1 MAATT
6 SAVLLGLTAASIA
19 ASAAGAGMSYYG
31 QQQQAKNAQNVANYN
46 AQIQQQNARIQQ
58 QVAQQNSALAM
69 SQYQQGQNNAT
80 TLQNQALA
88 QEAQGRERADRMRE
102 DQSRQLALKRSQYA
116 ASGVVNEGSPLAVL
130 ADTARLTELNIQ
142 DAAHQTELERQSTLH
157 KADQERYQAGSS
169 LFDAG
174 MENLKADAAL
184 RIGYRQAD
192 LTKLSGQAQAQ
203 GYDMQSYGSL
213 ISGAGQ
219 MAGTASDFAYKNKSV
234 FGSNPYSLNAAT
246 VMA

>member
-1 MAATT
+1 M
-6 SAVLLGLTAASIA
+6 SMFYI
-19 ASAAGAGMSYYG
+19 GAGTSILSLVVSGVGTGLSYYG

-58 QVAQQNSALAM
+58 QVAQQNAALSMAN
-69 SQYQQGQNNAT
+69 YQQQQNNAQT
-80 TLQNQALA
+80 IQNQTVA
-88 QEAQGRERADRMRE
+88 QEAQGREQTARMR
-102 DQSRQLALKRSQYA
+102 QQQQRQLGLVRSQYA

-142 DAAHQTELERQSTLH
+142 DSAYSTELQRQQTLQR
-157 KADQERYQAGSS
+157 ADQERFQSGSS

-174 MENLKADAAL
+174 MQNLQAAAAT

-192 LTKLSGQAQAQ
+192 LTKLSGQSQAQ
-203 GYDMQSYGSL
+203 GYQLASYGSL

-219 MAGTASDFAYKNKSV
+219 IAKTSSDFAYQNK
-234 FGSNPYSLNAAT
+234 PLNKPLPKSP
-246 VMA
+246 